1 MTKREKK
8 DLLHYI
14 IGGLI
19 GLCLGFTFSGG
30 VLFER
35 LFVGTLI
42 STVLGL
48 IWEWGWN
55 AYNGN
60 EIDKKD
66 VWRAVIACDLVIF
79 VMYLIL

>member
-1 MTKREKK
+1 M
-8 DLLHYI
+8 HYI

-19 GLCLGFTFSGG
+19 GLCLGLTFSGG
-30 VLFER
+30 ILFAR

-48 IWEWGWN
+48 IWEWGWK